1 MARAGISK
9 HLVQQARD
17 ALLARSEHP
26 SIDAVRVEL
35 GNTGSKSTIHR
46 YLQELA
52 QDEGTRLDDE
62 QLLSATL
69 GTAVAGLARQLHEE
83 ARVVVEAAET
93 RHAAEAGAQRAE
105 MARLERALGEVQVQ
119 AGQLGEALAAERD
132 AHAATREALQQERL
146 RTAAIGNENAALT
159 VRLAEH
165 GRHIESLEE
174 KHRHARDALEH
185 YRQSV
190 KDQRDQ
196 DQRRHETQVQQLQ
209 AELRQLAQTLVAKQD
224 EVTRSGQDCARL
236 SAELADAR
244 RELRETQQHLREVQ
258 RAKDDLLAV
267 QARLAADNAT
277 LTEQLTVVDA
287 MRQTLVAE
295 ERVLRQTLA
304 EQDGLVQRLQV
315 RLEVQASL
323 YGDLQRRLDGLGVP
337 SAPDHEAT

>member
-17 ALLARSEHP
+17 ALLARGEHP
-26 SIDAVRVEL
+26 SIDAVRVAL

-46 YLQELA
+46 CLQELA
-52 QDEGTRLDDE
+52 QAEGARLDDE

-69 GTAVAGLARQLHEE
+69 GTAVAGLARQLREE
-83 ARVVVEAAET
+83 ARALVDAAET
-93 RHAAEAGAQRAE
+93 RHAAEAGAQRGE
-105 MARLERALGEVQVQ
+105 IARLEQALGAVQVR
-119 AGQLGEALAAERD
+119 AGQLGEALAGERD
-132 AHAATREALQQERL
+132 AHAATREALQQERI

-159 VRLAEH
+159 LRLAEH
-165 GRHIESLEE
+165 GRHNESLEE

-190 KDQRDQ
+190 KDQRDL

-236 SAELADAR
+236 SAELAEAR
-244 RELRETQQHLREVQ
+244 RERRETQQTVRELQ
-258 RAKDDLLAV
+258 RARDELVTA

-287 MRQTLVAE
+287 TRQTLVAE
-295 ERVLRQTLA
+295 ERALRQTLA
-304 EQDGLVQRLQV
+304 EQDGHVQRLEA
-315 RLEVQASL
+315 RLDVQASL
-323 YGDLQRRLDGLGVP
+323 YGDLQRRLDGLGVQP
-337 SAPDHEAT
+337 SVKD